1 MAVSLVLNQW
11 FLLTLDYR
19 HDMRK
24 PSQRYL
30 FLCGGFDV
38 CADKTCQNKPPNDRP
53 TMIPIKK
60 PVRSN
65 SDGLLCS
72 IWGLAKTAA
81 RASVPLRRF

>member
-38 CADKTCQNKPPNDRP
+38 CADKTCQNKPVPYWQVLAQQHAVVGELAPETSSNFCS
-53 TMIPIKK
+53 
-60 PVRSN
+60 RSATV
-65 SDGLLCS
+65 SDFFS
-72 IWGLAKTAA
+72 SPAT
-81 RASVPLRRF
+81 S

>member
-38 CADKTCQNKPPNDRP
+38 CADKTCQNKPVPYWQ
-53 TMIPIKK
+53 
-60 PVRSN
+60 V
-65 SDGLLCS
+65 
-72 IWGLAKTAA
+72 LAQQHAVVGELAA
-81 RASVPLRRF
+81 RDLLELLEQVATVSDFFSSPATS